1 MANIFKAKT
10 LLGRTGIFS
19 HEVIAPNLVYNTG
32 NQTIAGNKSFTASS
46 ILTIRTISGFKGT
59 SPLSL
64 NLIAAND
71 NSLSPTVNLAGNINL
86 TAGTGS
92 IFGTSTY
99 GSINLNAGGL
109 KYDGQVNLN
118 GNVNIN
124 NNALLNSRTIKIYK
138 TGFYFGNPGTAEALT
153 IDNNNISINT
163 VAGGGAG
170 FGLLISGVAVTP
182 ALYAT
187 SANLASTGSTLNTK
201 IDNLS
206 GYINSTDSNIV
217 FTTGDQAIGGNK
229 TFLDRFS
236 AKTGFFGDNNFASGD
251 WIGISAG
258 SGNYVSGNYSF
269 IGGGCCNCAIG
280 NNTIIGG
287 GARNCAC
294 CSNSTVG
301 GGCCNCACGC
311 NATVGGGCGN
321 CAWGVAATVGGG
333 CSNRACGIN
342 ATIGGGGGNCACCS
356 NSTVGGGGGNCACSC
371 NATIGGGCCNCASC
385 CNATIGGGC
394 GNCACGCNATIA
406 GGTKNCNCASCSTI
420 GGGYNNTSDSS
431 LGVVGGGGCN
441 RLCCSFSS
449 TIGGGCGNCVVCCGT
464 FSTIGGGGGNIICC
478 SCQSVI
484 AGGILNN
491 IGCCSSDSTIG
502 GGVSNNICGR
512 NSTIGGGVSNKIT
525 TNNCCLPTCVS
536 FIGGGGF
543 NCISNAGTC
552 CCNNVSTSFSA
563 IVGGRCNS
571 IISQH
576 CGSSCCDG
584 KPAIFSFIGAGSGNA
599 IDSSYSTIGGG
610 SNNKVFADYG
620 YIPGGRLST
629 IISGHTGAAILG
641 DGENRA
647 HNSFSAHSLT
657 LDFASGVYFSNKK
670 VFGAVPEMVNV
681 NNNFTIS
688 NTFNS
693 DMILANSSST
703 ITGTIISGNA
713 TGFNAS
719 IIQIGAGRIQITGS
733 GIGVLISSYNNQY
746 KTAGQFATISLLHT
760 GSNGY
765 IMYGNTSL

>member
-287 GARNCAC
+287 GARNIAC

-371 NATIGGGCCNCASC
+371 NATIGGGGSNTAFG
-385 CNATIGGGC
+385 CNATIAGGCSNRAVCVNATVGGGC
-394 GNCACGCNATIA
+394 SNTACGDNTTVGGGCCNCACGCNATI
-406 GGTKNCNCASCSTI
+406 
-420 GGGYNNTSDSS
+420 GGGCQNSACGSFAF
-431 LGVVGGGGCN
+431 VGGGMWITAALHQLIHNVTTTGFVDDVALGLCELRCHILRAN
-441 RLCCSFSS
+441 GRRFRLHGQNTRAFIIIIVVLIIIIIISTSNWNSNFIIIIIIIIVIVIIIVIIIVSFFFLLLSRCRVDFRVVLRE
-449 TIGGGCGNCVVCCGT
+449 CGHEYQGVRALAWVARCVVML
-464 FSTIGGGGGNIICC
+464 
-478 SCQSVI
+478 
-484 AGGILNN
+484 AGFFAPHVHACRPPPDGDAIYAPELFPLLVSHLHHAEQGSPACVDGDILQ
-491 IGCCSSDSTIG
+491 T
-502 GGVSNNICGR
+502 
-512 NSTIGGGVSNKIT
+512 
-525 TNNCCLPTCVS
+525 LPTGWSYRLLLLTLVDVIP
-536 FIGGGGF
+536 FD
-543 NCISNAGTC
+543 
-552 CCNNVSTSFSA
+552 
-563 IVGGRCNS
+563 GGR
-571 IISQH
+571 
-576 CGSSCCDG
+576 
-584 KPAIFSFIGAGSGNA
+584 A
-599 IDSSYSTIGGG
+599 
-610 SNNKVFADYG
+610 
-620 YIPGGRLST
+620 R
-629 IISGHTGAAILG
+629 
-641 DGENRA
+641 E
-647 HNSFSAHSLT
+647 
-657 LDFASGVYFSNKK
+657 
-670 VFGAVPEMVNV
+670 
-681 NNNFTIS
+681 
-688 NTFNS
+688 
-693 DMILANSSST
+693 
-703 ITGTIISGNA
+703 
-713 TGFNAS
+713 
-719 IIQIGAGRIQITGS
+719 
-733 GIGVLISSYNNQY
+733 
-746 KTAGQFATISLLHT
+746 
-760 GSNGY
+760 
-765 IMYGNTSL
+765 

>member
-1 MANIFKAKT
+1 VANIFKAKT

-124 NNALLNSRTIKIYK
+124 NASNNALLNSRTIKIYK
-138 TGFYFGNPGTAEALT
+138 TGFYFGNPAAVEALT

-269 IGGGCCNCAIG
+269 IGGGYDNRALGNYSNVGGGYRNAACNSFATVGGGRCNIASGISSTIGGGGRNCALG
-280 NNTIIGG
+280 NNSNVGGGYYNCARGIFSTIGGGYDNRALGNYSNVGGGYRNAACNSFATVGGGRSNIASGNCSTIGG
-287 GARNCAC
+287 GAINLALGNYSNVGGGYLNCALGL
-294 CSNSTVG
+294 SSTVG
-301 GGCCNCACGC
+301 GGC
-311 NATVGGGCGN
+311 
-321 CAWGVAATVGGG
+321 
-333 CSNRACGIN
+333 R
-342 ATIGGGGGNCACCS
+342 
-356 NSTVGGGGGNCACSC
+356 
-371 NATIGGGCCNCASC
+371 
-385 CNATIGGGC
+385 
-394 GNCACGCNATIA
+394 
-406 GGTKNCNCASCSTI
+406 
-420 GGGYNNTSDSS
+420 NT
-431 LGVVGGGGCN
+431 C
-441 RLCCSFSS
+441 
-449 TIGGGCGNCVVCCGT
+449 
-464 FSTIGGGGGNIICC
+464 
-478 SCQSVI
+478 
-484 AGGILNN
+484 
-491 IGCCSSDSTIG
+491 
-502 GGVSNNICGR
+502 
-512 NSTIGGGVSNKIT
+512 
-525 TNNCCLPTCVS
+525 
-536 FIGGGGF
+536 
-543 NCISNAGTC
+543 
-552 CCNNVSTSFSA
+552 
-563 IVGGRCNS
+563 
-571 IISQH
+571 
-576 CGSSCCDG
+576 
-584 KPAIFSFIGAGSGNA
+584 
-599 IDSSYSTIGGG
+599 
-610 SNNKVFADYG
+610 
-620 YIPGGRLST
+620 
-629 IISGHTGAAILG
+629 
-641 DGENRA
+641 
-647 HNSFSAHSLT
+647 
-657 LDFASGVYFSNKK
+657 
-670 VFGAVPEMVNV
+670 M
-681 NNNFTIS
+681 
-688 NTFNS
+688 
-693 DMILANSSST
+693 
-703 ITGTIISGNA
+703 
-713 TGFNAS
+713 
-719 IIQIGAGRIQITGS
+719 
-733 GIGVLISSYNNQY
+733 
-746 KTAGQFATISLLHT
+746 
-760 GSNGY
+760 
-765 IMYGNTSL
+765 